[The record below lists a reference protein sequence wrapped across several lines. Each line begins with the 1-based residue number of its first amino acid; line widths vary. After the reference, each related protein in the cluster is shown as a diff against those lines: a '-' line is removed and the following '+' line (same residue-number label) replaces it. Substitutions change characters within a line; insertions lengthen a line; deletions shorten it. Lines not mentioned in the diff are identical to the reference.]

1 MKCNGI
7 GKRLRDTREQRGLSR
22 RKVSID
28 AGVAPETVYS
38 IERSDRM
45 PGIDTVEKIAT
56 VLDVSAAWLSYGGE
70 PVSRFLNFKPAR
82 GFDGLARAARLE
94 ATLQGTGGHLD
105 QSYLYSDPLNAQ
117 RYLEIARNY
126 RGLPLKEAAAAIEQ
140 RCQEPLSVVA
150 LGCGH
155 ARHETELV
163 EHLVR
168 NEPDPSSEPSI
179 DFFLVDSSISLLSEG
194 YRYASGYLARY
205 DVPIT
210 AIEGDFAELPSFS
223 DCFNAP
229 RGPRRKVFTLIGYTI
244 ANLDNEISFLREGLL
259 VATRGDLLLLDFC
272 TTDSRIK
279 EAKRVSE
286 DPVSKLLA
294 SGATPRNNRHLAFL
308 AGPVTRHFGDAVTL
322 ETKAVKDAG
331 AISKSYSIECWVTV
345 MTPDG
350 PKRFNTASWR
360 RYDSDELVGAFA
372 RQGWFLVGKW
382 SFGPERPSLL
392 ALFQRG
398 GR

>member
-22 RKVSID
+22 RKVSVE

-38 IERSDRM
+38 IESSNRM

-70 PVSRFLNFKPAR
+70 PVRRFLNFKPAR

-94 ATLQGTGGHLD
+94 ATLQGTGGHID

-117 RYLEIARNY
+117 RYLEIAKNY
-126 RGLPLKEAAAAIEQ
+126 RGLPLKEAAAAIEH

-163 EHLVR
+163 ENLVR
-168 NEPDPSSEPSI
+168 HEPDPDSEPSLE
-179 DFFLVDSSISLLSEG
+179 FYLVDSSISLLTEG
-194 YRYASGYLARY
+194 YRYASDYLARY

-223 DCFNAP
+223 DCFNV

-259 VATRGDLLLLDFC
+259 VATRGDFLLLDFG
-272 TTDSRIK
+272 TADTK
-279 EAKRVSE
+279 LKKTKRATE

-294 SGATPRNNRHLAFL
+294 SGATPRNNRLLAFL
-308 AGPVTRHFGDAVTL
+308 AGPVTRHFGDAVTM
-322 ETKAVKDAG
+322 EVSAVNDAG
-331 AISKSYSIECWVTV
+331 AIPKSYAIECWVNV
-345 MTPDG
+345 MTPAG

-360 RYDSDELVGAFA
+360 RYDADELVSAFA
-372 RQGWFLVGKW
+372 RQGWFLVNKW
-382 SFGPERPSLL
+382 AFGPERPSLL

>member
-1 MKCNGI
+1 
-7 GKRLRDTREQRGLSR
+7 
-22 RKVSID
+22 
-28 AGVAPETVYS
+28 
-38 IERSDRM
+38 M

-70 PVSRFLNFKPAR
+70 PVRRFLNFKPAR

-94 ATLQGTGGHLD
+94 ATLQGTGGHID

-117 RYLEIARNY
+117 RYLEIAKNY
-126 RGLPLKEAAAAIEQ
+126 RGLPLKEAAAAIEH

-163 EHLVR
+163 ENLVR
-168 NEPDPSSEPSI
+168 HEPDPDSESSLE
-179 DFFLVDSSISLLSEG
+179 FYLVDSSISLLTEG
-194 YRYASGYLARY
+194 YRYASDYLARY

-223 DCFNAP
+223 DCFNV
-229 RGPRRKVFTLIGYTI
+229 RGPRRKVLTLIGYTI

-259 VATRGDLLLLDFC
+259 VATRGDFLLLDFG
-272 TTDSRIK
+272 TADTK
-279 EAKRVSE
+279 LKKTKRATE

-308 AGPVTRHFGDAVTL
+308 AGPVTRHFGDAVTM
-322 ETKAVKDAG
+322 EVSAVNDAG
-331 AISKSYSIECWVTV
+331 AIPKSYAIECWVNV
-345 MTPDG
+345 MTPAG

-360 RYDSDELVGAFA
+360 RYDADELVSAFA
-372 RQGWFLVGKW
+372 RQGWFLVNKW
-382 SFGPERPSLL
+382 AFGPERPSLL